1 MRARA
6 CSICVLVLL
15 LNAPATAQVVLSEA
29 DALAKLSPDSPR
41 VKAIR
46 AQVEIARADVIA
58 ASRWPNPR
66 VTYDRESVAGVT
78 EGMTMIAQPLPISG
92 RRGLEAMAASALV
105 DSASQRASD
114 ELRRVRADLR
124 LAYAALQASQMRET
138 EIVRA
143 RDHLQE
149 FAAVLQRREAAGDAA
164 GFDRLRAEREVLEL
178 ETDRVSA
185 SVERGRAQAALAAF
199 FSEAVD
205 PSTIA
210 AAAATMPPPVL
221 PAIDAM
227 FERAQTVRGELLAF
241 QHEVSAARLQLQ
253 AADRRVI
260 PEPEVLGGTKSSSA
274 APGEVGGVFSV
285 QATIPLFDRANAERA
300 LARARGA
307 QAQARADA
315 FRLALRSQLAA
326 LRAAAEERR
335 AAAEHYRSVAVAG
348 ADQLERIAQVSY
360 DAGERGILELLDA
373 YRLAASAR
381 VRLSSL
387 DFAAREAEVELE
399 FVSGWE
405 IP

>member
-178 ETDRVSA
+178 EADRVSA

-227 FERAQTVRGELLAF
+227 FERAQAVRGELLAL

-285 QATIPLFDRANAERA
+285 HATIPLFDRANAERA

-326 LRAAAEERR
+326 LRAAAGERR

>member
-6 CSICVLVLL
+6 CSICVVVLL
-15 LNAPATAQVVLSEA
+15 LSAPATAQVVLSEA

-178 ETDRVSA
+178 EADRVSA

>member
-1 MRARA
+1 
-6 CSICVLVLL
+6 LL
-15 LNAPATAQVVLSEA
+15 SAPATAQVVLSEA

-178 ETDRVSA
+178 EADRVSA

-285 QATIPLFDRANAERA
+285 HATIPLFDRANAERA

-326 LRAAAEERR
+326 LRAAAGERR

>member
-6 CSICVLVLL
+6 CSICVVVLL
-15 LNAPATAQVVLSEA
+15 LSAPATAQVVLSEA

-178 ETDRVSA
+178 EADRVSA

-227 FERAQTVRGELLAF
+227 FERAQTVRGELLAL

-326 LRAAAEERR
+326 LRAAAGERR

>member
-6 CSICVLVLL
+6 CSICVVVLL
-15 LNAPATAQVVLSEA
+15 LSAPATAQVVLSEA

-124 LAYAALQASQMRET
+124 LAYAALQASQMREK

-178 ETDRVSA
+178 EADRVSA

-227 FERAQTVRGELLAF
+227 FERAQTVRGELLAL

-326 LRAAAEERR
+326 LRAAAGERR

>member
-124 LAYAALQASQMRET
+124 LAYAALQASQMREK

-178 ETDRVSA
+178 EADRVSA

>member
-6 CSICVLVLL
+6 CSIGVVVLL
-15 LNAPATAQVVLSEA
+15 LSAPATAQVVLSEA
-29 DALAKLSPDSPR
+29 DALAKLSADSPR

-78 EGMTMIAQPLPISG
+78 EGMTMVAQPLPISG
-92 RRGLEAMAASALV
+92 RRGLEAMAANALV

-124 LAYAALQASQMRET
+124 LAYALLQASQMRER

-178 ETDRVSA
+178 EADRVSA
-185 SVERGRAQAALAAF
+185 SVERGHAQAALAAF

-205 PSTIA
+205 PSTIV
-210 AAAATMPPPVL
+210 AAAATLPPPVL

-227 FERAQTVRGELLAF
+227 FERAQTVRGELLAL
-241 QHEVSAARLQLQ
+241 QHEVSAAGLQLQ

-285 QATIPLFDRANAERA
+285 QATIPLFDRAKAERA

-326 LRAAAEERR
+326 WRAAAEERR

>member
-124 LAYAALQASQMRET
+124 LAYAALQASQMREK

-178 ETDRVSA
+178 EADRVSA
-185 SVERGRAQAALAAF
+185 SVERGRAQAAMAAF

-227 FERAQTVRGELLAF
+227 FARAQTVRGELLAL

-326 LRAAAEERR
+326 LRAAAGERR

>member
-6 CSICVLVLL
+6 CSICVVVLL
-15 LNAPATAQVVLSEA
+15 LSAPATAQVVLSEA

-124 LAYAALQASQMRET
+124 LAYAALQASQMREK

-178 ETDRVSA
+178 EADRVSA

-210 AAAATMPPPVL
+210 AAAATMPPPAL

-285 QATIPLFDRANAERA
+285 HATIPLFDRANAERA

-326 LRAAAEERR
+326 LRAAAGERR

>member
-6 CSICVLVLL
+6 CSICVVVLL
-15 LNAPATAQVVLSEA
+15 LSAPATAQVVLSEA

-92 RRGLEAMAASALV
+92 RRGLEAMAAGALV

-124 LAYAALQASQMRET
+124 LAYAALQASQMRER

-178 ETDRVSA
+178 EADRVSA

-227 FERAQTVRGELLAF
+227 FERAQTVRGELLAL

-274 APGEVGGVFSV
+274 APGEIGGVFSV

-326 LRAAAEERR
+326 LRAAAGERR

-348 ADQLERIAQVSY
+348 ADELERIAQVSY